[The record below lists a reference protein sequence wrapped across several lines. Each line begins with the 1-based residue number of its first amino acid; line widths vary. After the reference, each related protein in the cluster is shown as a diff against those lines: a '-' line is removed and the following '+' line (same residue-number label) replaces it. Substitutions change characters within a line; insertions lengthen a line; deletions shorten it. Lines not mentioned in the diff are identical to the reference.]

1 VPFDFSLNR
10 DQEMIRDSVREF
22 AQSVLKP
29 RAAEHDRSREFPWD
43 NWKRCAEMNL
53 TGMMIPEEH
62 GGAGFDCVSY
72 VIAIEEVSR
81 ACASTGVILSVN
93 NSLVCGPLLK
103 FGTEEQKKRYLGPHA
118 RGEKLGAYCLTEPGA
133 GSDSAALRTSAR
145 RTGDGYVLNG
155 TKVFVTNGEAAS
167 TFLVYATVDPAL
179 RHKGITAFLV
189 ERDFAGFRQGKP
201 ERKMGI
207 TCSGSTEIVFEDCVV
222 PAANRL
228 GAEGEGFKIAMDTLD
243 GGRIGIAAQALG
255 IGQAAL
261 DEALVYSRTREA
273 FGRPIAELQAI
284 QWKLA
289 DMATQIEAARL
300 LAYRAGWAR
309 DSGGRC
315 SLEASMA
322 KLFASEACMRAAH
335 QAVQVHG
342 GYGYVNDYAVERLFR
357 DARITE
363 IYEGTSEIQRLVIAK
378 EVLKGR
384 GAA

>member
-1 VPFDFSLNR
+1 MPFDFSLNR
-10 DQEMIRDSVREF
+10 DQEMIRDSVRDF

-29 RAAEHDRSREFPWD
+29 RAADYDRSRQFPLD

-62 GGAGFDCVSY
+62 GGAGLDCVSY

-103 FGTEEQKKRYLGPHA
+103 FGNDDQKKRYLGPHA
-118 RGEKLGAYCLTEPGA
+118 RGEKIGAYCLTEPGA
-133 GSDSAALRTSAR
+133 GSDSAALRATAKKK
-145 RTGDGYVLNG
+145 GDTYILNG

-167 TFLVYATVDPAL
+167 TFLVYATIDPAL

-189 ERDFAGFRQGKP
+189 ERGFSGFKQGKP

-207 TCSGSTEIVFEDCVV
+207 TCSGSTEIVLEDCEV

-228 GAEGEGFKIAMDTLD
+228 GAEGEGFRIAMHTLD

-261 DEALVYSRTREA
+261 DESLLYSRAREA
-273 FGRPIAELQAI
+273 FGKPISELQAI

-289 DMATQIEAARL
+289 DMATEVEAARL

-309 DSGGRC
+309 DNKDRC

-322 KLFASEACMRAAH
+322 KLYASEACMRAAH

-342 GYGYVNDYAVERLFR
+342 GYGYINEYTVERLFR

-378 EVLKGR
+378 EVLKGQ
-384 GAA
+384 GA

>member
-10 DQEMIRDSVREF
+10 DQEMIRESVRDF

-29 RAAEHDRSREFPWD
+29 RAAEYDRSRQFPLD

-103 FGTEEQKKRYLGPHA
+103 FGNDDQKKRYLGPHA
-118 RGEKLGAYCLTEPGA
+118 RGEKIGAYCLTEPGA
-133 GSDSAALRTSAR
+133 GSDSAALRTTAKKK
-145 RTGDGYVLNG
+145 GDTYILNG

-167 TFLVYATVDPAL
+167 TFLVYATIDPAL

-189 ERDFAGFRQGKP
+189 ERGFSGFKQGKP

-207 TCSGSTEIVFEDCVV
+207 TCSGSTEIVLEDCEV
-222 PAANRL
+222 PAANLL
-228 GAEGEGFKIAMDTLD
+228 GAEGEGFRIAMHTLD

-261 DEALVYSRTREA
+261 DESLLYSRTREA
-273 FGRPIAELQAI
+273 FGKPISELQAI

-289 DMATQIEAARL
+289 DMATEVEAARL

-309 DSGGRC
+309 DNKDRC

-322 KLFASEACMRAAH
+322 KLYASEACMRAAH

-342 GYGYVNDYAVERLFR
+342 GYGYINEYTVERLFR

-378 EVLKGR
+378 EVLKGQ
-384 GAA
+384 GA

>member
-1 VPFDFSLNR
+1 VPFDFSLDR

-29 RAAEHDRSREFPWD
+29 RAAEYDRSREFPWD
-43 NWKRCAEMNL
+43 NWKRCAGMNL
-53 TGMMIPEEH
+53 TGMVIPEEH
-62 GGAGFDCVSY
+62 GGAGFDSVSY

-93 NSLVCGPLLK
+93 NSLFCGPLLK
-103 FGTEEQKKRYLGPHA
+103 FGNDDQKRRYLAPHA
-118 RGEKLGAYCLTEPGA
+118 RGEKIGAYCLTEPGA
-133 GSDSAALRTSAR
+133 GSDSAALRTGAKR
-145 RTGDGYVLNG
+145 QGDTYVLNG

-167 TFLVYATVDPAL
+167 TFLVYATLDPAL

-189 ERDFAGFRQGKP
+189 ERGFKGFRQGKP

-207 TCSGSTEIVFEDCVV
+207 TCSGSTEVVLDDCEV

-228 GAEGEGFKIAMDTLD
+228 GGEGEGFRIAMHTLD

-261 DEALVYSRTREA
+261 DESLRYSRNREA
-273 FGRPIAELQAI
+273 FGKPIAELQAI

-289 DMATQIEAARL
+289 DMATEIEAARL
-300 LAYRAGWAR
+300 LSYRAGWAR
-309 DSGGRC
+309 DNKDRC

-322 KLFASEACMRAAH
+322 KLYASEACMRAAH

-342 GYGYVNDYAVERLFR
+342 GYGYINEYTVERLFR

-378 EVLKGR
+378 EVLKGQ
-384 GAA
+384 GA